1 MLLLL
6 AIILIASIGLIV
18 SVVVLVCTLI
28 LVVIVGSSLSSSV
41 WLICWLSWGWG
52 NSLCNRLWIL
62 LFRRVISFLS
72 YDENIFITS
81 VVIERSR
88 ERINDW
94 LVIIDTYLSV
104 IFSLPMFNDLSRS
117 ILLRLLLSDDKSFIF
132 NANLGLRNCGWQF
145 FLSDLR
151 VLFDLRIVIDFSV
164 GVCNLWYMNLLILVF
179 ISVLARAFVCLFIRG
194 SLLFPLQSAVIFPAL
209 WDRVGLNGA

>member
-72 YDENIFITS
+72 YDENIFITT
-81 VVIERSR
+81 VVVERSR

-132 NANLGLRNCGWQF
+132 NANLGLRNCGW
-145 FLSDLR
+145 
-151 VLFDLRIVIDFSV
+151 
-164 GVCNLWYMNLLILVF
+164 
-179 ISVLARAFVCLFIRG
+179 
-194 SLLFPLQSAVIFPAL
+194 
-209 WDRVGLNGA
+209 